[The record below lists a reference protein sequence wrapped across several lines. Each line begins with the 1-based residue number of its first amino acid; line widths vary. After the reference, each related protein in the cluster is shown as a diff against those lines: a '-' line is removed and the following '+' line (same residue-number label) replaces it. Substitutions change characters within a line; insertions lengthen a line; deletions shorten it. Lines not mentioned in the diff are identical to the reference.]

1 MNFEYGKITDLKE
14 DERGYITI
22 SINQNLAFRKIL
34 RKFNVW
40 NVEYLKKLMGD
51 ALRIDSSVRYQAVKN
66 GRYYKL
72 HTIEESA
79 FDECFGCG
87 SYIPISDA
95 QQMECENCVHSMP
108 RERFDKYLKVVK
120 NNIKQYKFS
129 SGVTLS
135 LVDEMEESLVKTLY
149 VTTIFEKTALYGKAC
164 GLDVGSVQQFRGWV
178 NISDSQLT
186 IFFETVDIDD
196 M

>member
-34 RKFNVW
+34 RKFSVW
-40 NVEYLKKLMGD
+40 NVEYLKRLMGD
-51 ALRIDSSVRYQAVKN
+51 VLRIDSSVRYQAVKN

-79 FDECFGCG
+79 FSECFGCG
-87 SYIPISDA
+87 SYTPIRDA
-95 QQMECENCVHSMP
+95 QQMECQNCVHSMA
-108 RERFDKYLKVVK
+108 RERIDKYLKVVK

-129 SGVTLS
+129 SGVTLL
-135 LVDEMEESLVKTLY
+135 LVDEMEESLVKTLCY
-149 VTTIFEKTALYGKAC
+149 NNLRKTALYSKAC

-178 NISDSQLT
+178 NNSAIQLT
-186 IFFETVDIDD
+186 ILFEAVDIDD